1 MSDKKNPVST
11 DVQYDERVKRKSH
24 EDPSRHHR
32 RSSIPFV
39 DRTPAVRFIR
49 LIEQR
54 KASVAGPNQPSGD
67 DPSKKPILKKTDF
80 PILVN
85 KDGPTSAGQM
95 TVNDELENCRNTTDM
110 IMERIS
116 RAERIARGSMD
127 VLTFPTATRRVEAMS
142 RYQGCMTICVCSLD
156 ILTNSKDFAVEKKK
170 GSEVV
175 SDLQSVIDTAHDMIR
190 QADALQNT
198 AKKFLSRSKKRYN
211 EWEGLVKQSADFKI
225 DHMKM
230 KYPIY
235 TTRRM
240 PESVTMYEDALEDR
254 QSCGFDGLVRISRK
268 YPEEIITL
276 HIDSCETM
284 DLIDPVNFQESSL
297 ETQVEA
303 AKLLTTHGRDLLIY
317 SDNCLCQGLEVL
329 FDDELD
335 EAFGALHKKI
345 GHFEYDDNFDP
356 LCALELKV
364 NCWMYLYQI
373 FN

>member
-1 MSDKKNPVST
+1 MSNKKNPVST
-11 DVQYDERVKRKSH
+11 DVQYDERVKRRSY
-24 EDPSRHHR
+24 EDPSRQHR

-49 LIEQR
+49 AIDQR

-67 DPSKKPILKKTDF
+67 DSSGKPILKKTNF
-80 PILVN
+80 PILVH
-85 KDGPTSAGQM
+85 KDGDTTEGQM

-127 VLTFPTATRRVEAMS
+127 VLTFPTATRRVEALS
-142 RYQGCMTICVCSLD
+142 RYDGCMTISVCTID
-156 ILTNSKDFAVEKKK
+156 ILTTSKDFAVEKKK
-170 GSEVV
+170 QSHVI
-175 SDLQSVIDTAHDMIR
+175 SDLQSVIDVAQEMIDK
-190 QADALQNT
+190 ADAYHST

-211 EWEGLVKQSADFKI
+211 EWEKLVKRSSDFKI

-254 QSCGFDGLVRISRK
+254 QSCGFDGLLRISRK

-276 HIDSCETM
+276 HIDSTESI
-284 DLIDPVNFQESSL
+284 DLVNPVNFQESSL
-297 ETQVEA
+297 ETQVETC
-303 AKLLTTHGRDLLIY
+303 KLLTTHGKDLLMY
-317 SDNCLCQGLEVL
+317 SDNCLSQGLEVL

-364 NCWMYLYQI
+364 NFAC
-373 FN
+373 